1 MQLNILLIFNIILNI
16 EELLYNIINNIAM
29 LLLQN
34 ANIKTKFACDRI
46 LAIIVKILL
55 WSYTSYLFFFLIL
68 RFICTI
74 NTKIKT

>member
-55 WSYTSYLFFFLIL
+55 
-68 RFICTI
+68 
-74 NTKIKT
+74 